1 MYILDDT
8 IVALS
13 SAVGVSARGVI
24 RLNGPEARPLAQKV
38 FVPDQPDFAFKRNNS
53 WHHTTGSCRLNDN
66 VTCPAQLYLFAS
78 PHSYTGQDII
88 ELHLPGSPALL
99 QIVLESLLDA
109 GACMAQPG
117 EFTARAFLHHRIDLS
132 EAEAVAELINARSDA
147 QLRGAQRLLDGAL
160 HHLCTEL
167 TSGIAEVLALVEADI
182 DFSQEDIEIAAPADL
197 ARQIAALQADLE
209 RLLRDSISFQELSH
223 LPRLVIAGPANAGK
237 SCLVNALVGMDRSIV
252 DSIAGTTRDLLSAPL
267 HLAHGECLLIDTAG
281 LGKVNDILAETTQDL
296 TRKAISTCD
305 LLLWVIDISSDR
317 LQLDLDLLTRFD
329 LPRNVIVLANKID
342 LIEPPERIE
351 QLLAKIRIKTHDCI
365 GISALYGEN
374 LDILR
379 QKIEEIF
386 TGAMGD
392 YPAEMLALTARQR
405 QNLRLAR
412 QGLSQTLD
420 LLSDHALQQA
430 ELIALELRNV
440 LDHLA
445 VISGQVVTEDILTR
459 IFSRFCIG
467 K

>member
-1 MYILDDT
+1 
-8 IVALS
+8 
-13 SAVGVSARGVI
+13 
-24 RLNGPEARPLAQKV
+24 
-38 FVPDQPDFAFKRNNS
+38 
-53 WHHTTGSCRLNDN
+53 
-66 VTCPAQLYLFAS
+66 
-78 PHSYTGQDII
+78 
-88 ELHLPGSPALL
+88 
-99 QIVLESLLDA
+99 
-109 GACMAQPG
+109 MAQPG